1 MLTYVLVIV
10 LSGSADGDTI
20 KVNPYLD
27 KAACDVA
34 AKKAYEEVKPPSKI
48 VTYCIDLKTAKQ
60 Q

>member
-1 MLTYVLVIV
+1 MIV
-10 LSGSADGDTI
+10 LSGSADGDTL

-27 KAACDVA
+27 QAACDAA